1 MVHELRWTAVVMA
14 VAIAIAAAVFARSA
28 DAQRTMRCGN
38 GRLVN
43 VGMVTAE
50 VLARCGEP
58 KSRSSEEIP
67 VRARL
72 PNGASVQTGTTRVER
87 WTYERGQG
95 EFDGLLRFEGDK
107 LVEIELLTQ
116 R

>member
-1 MVHELRWTAVVMA
+1 MSHAPRFAPAVLA
-14 VAIAIAAAVFARSA
+14 VAIAVAANHAS
-28 DAQRTMRCGN
+28 AQRTMRCGN

-43 VGMVTAE
+43 VGMVAAE
-50 VLARCGEP
+50 VVARCGEP
-58 KSRSSEEIP
+58 KTRSSEDLP

-72 PNGASVQTGTTRVER
+72 PNGAVVQTGTTRVER

-95 EFDGLLRFEGDK
+95 EFDGLLRFEDDK
-107 LVEIELLTQ
+107 LVEIEMLNE

>member
-1 MVHELRWTAVVMA
+1 MV
-14 VAIAIAAAVFARSA
+14 A
-28 DAQRTMRCGN
+28 D
-38 GRLVN
+38 
-43 VGMVTAE
+43 E
-50 VLARCGEP
+50 ILARCGEP

-72 PNGASVQTGTTRVER
+72 PNGAVVQTGTTRVER
-87 WTYERGQG
+87 WIYERGQG
-95 EFDGLLRFEGDK
+95 EFDALLKFEDDK

>member
-1 MVHELRWTAVVMA
+1 MMPREMRSAPVVVA
-14 VAIAIAAAVFARSA
+14 VAIAVLAGDAN
-28 DAQRTMRCGN
+28 AQRTMRCGN

-43 VGMVTAE
+43 LGMVTAE

-58 KSRSSEEIP
+58 KARSSEEIP

-72 PNGASVQTGTTRVER
+72 PNGTAVQTGTTHVER

-95 EFDGLLRFEGDK
+95 EFDGLLRFEDDK
-107 LVEIELLTQ
+107 LVEIELLSQ

>member
-1 MVHELRWTAVVMA
+1 MLHAKRWACGA
-14 VAIAIAAAVFARSA
+14 VAVAVALLA
-28 DAQRTMRCGN
+28 WDANAQRTMRCGN
-38 GRLVN
+38 GRLVDL
-43 VGMVTAE
+43 GMVAAE
-50 VLARCGEP
+50 ILARCGEP

-72 PNGASVQTGTTRVER
+72 PNGAVIQTGTTRVER

-95 EFDGLLRFEGDK
+95 EFDALLTFEDDK
-107 LVEIELLTQ
+107 LVSIEILAQ